1 MYFELGKLSYKVGG
15 CSIYSLRC
23 IEYQALNFEL
33 QLQYIYSTK
42 TVFSEHLILNC
53 NIWTQVEVGSGSGKN
68 RTGRS
73 NGAEA
78 KPTKTFAEE
87 FFLPK
92 YLLVNE

>member
-1 MYFELGKLSYKVGG
+1 MYFELSNFQYRAGVAAAYR
-15 CSIYSLRC
+15 LRR

-33 QLQYIYSTK
+33 KLQYIYSTK

-68 RTGRS
+68 RAARS

-87 FFLPK
+87 FFAK
-92 YLLVNE
+92 IFVSQ